1 MEQSIKNMNRKRP
14 LAIAGLTAVCAVLF
28 CMFTNMLAACIA
40 AAVLIFLVFL
50 FCIFHKYNTAI
61 FTLIVAGV
69 FLLSALS
76 FFYKE
81 TCIVEPSK
89 ALVDQTVS
97 VCGTLY
103 EKPTEKENTTLFALE
118 NCVINGKKTKLKINV
133 YCKSYDPSQIGDVI
147 WVEDAEIFAAAEQG
161 EFYYHTL
168 SEGNWLRAYT
178 PLAVNTG
185 ETKDTV
191 RYKVKRLRETVSG
204 ILFEN
209 LGEEEGGIAAAL
221 LTGDRSALS
230 EDFATDLRIAGGS
243 HLFAVSGMH
252 LSIWTGL
259 LFLILRKR
267 SRIKLLPNIAA
278 VTFVLC
284 YMPVTGFSPSVLR
297 AGLML
302 IILFIGKMIRKE
314 SDGLNSLGI
323 SALILL
329 TANIYLAGNI
339 SFLLSFSAT
348 WGIIVLSPYFS
359 FRFARKGKK
368 PNPVRFS
375 ARWILNTIVISLI
388 ALSFTLP
395 ISAFFFTGVS
405 LLSPVTTLLCTLPVE
420 ATMISS
426 FLAICYSTI
435 PYLGKFFF
443 TLCAYSS
450 KAIVF
455 FIQKLSE
462 WDFCVIPIHQ
472 KFLLLWYG
480 VTGLILLIVYYR
492 FGKKSVRV
500 LLTLLLSAAL
510 LLTTQLA
517 NVFTER
523 QIPCV
528 YIHSAGNSTAV
539 SLYITGHTF
548 CAQIGTGAD
557 YSTLERIKTF
567 YAYCGVSK
575 PDALIIPRVSEAENG
590 NTGNLKTI
598 SKAIYTA
605 SGNDTL
611 APENDAFR
619 EADNFTLCMANT
631 FTYTNRTNPV
641 FSGGVLHTD
650 AVKIVFS
657 FWPGGDFSEADEM
670 FLSGDHLIC
679 RGGIPKGLDIANFEH
694 VLVLSDKT
702 AAELSLPPGV
712 QSTAETGDIIIIAS
726 ASE

>member
-1 MEQSIKNMNRKRP
+1 MKKMNRKRP

-28 CMFTNMLAACIA
+28 CMLTNMLAACVA
-40 AAVLIFLVFL
+40 AAVLVISAFL
-50 FCIFHKYNTAI
+50 FCILHKYHTAI
-61 FTLIVAGV
+61 FALILAGV
-69 FLLSALS
+69 FVLSAFS

-81 TCIVEPSK
+81 ICIVEPSK

-97 VCGTLY
+97 LSGTLY
-103 EKPTEKENTTLFALE
+103 EKPMEKENTTLFALE
-118 NCVINGKKTKLKINV
+118 NCIINDTRTKLKINV
-133 YCKSYDPSQIGDVI
+133 YCKSFDPAQIGDVI
-147 WVEDAEIFAAAEQG
+147 RVEKAEVFAAAEQN

-185 ETKDTV
+185 ETNDSIL
-191 RYKVKRLRETVSG
+191 YKVKRLRETVTA
-204 ILFEN
+204 ILLDN
-209 LGEEEGGIAAAL
+209 LGEAEGGIAAAL

-230 EDFATDLRIAGGS
+230 EDFAADLRIAGGS

-259 LFLILRKR
+259 LFLVLRKR
-267 SRIKLLPNIAA
+267 ARIKVLPNIAA
-278 VTFVLC
+278 VIFVLC
-284 YMPVTGFSPSVLR
+284 YMPVTGFSPSVIR

-329 TANIYLAGNI
+329 GANIYLAGNI

-359 FRFARKGKK
+359 FNFARKGGK
-368 PNPVRFS
+368 PNPVRHS
-375 ARWILNTIVISLI
+375 VRWIVNTVIISLI

-395 ISAFFFTGVS
+395 INAFFFTGVS

-420 ATMISS
+420 ATMVSS

-443 TLCAYSS
+443 TVCAYSG

-455 FIQKLSE
+455 FVTKLAE
-462 WDFCVIPIHQ
+462 WDFCVIPIRQ
-472 KFLLLWYG
+472 KFLLIWYG
-480 VTGLILLIVYYR
+480 ATCLILLFVYYR

-510 LLTTQLA
+510 LLSTQFA

-523 QIPCV
+523 QIPYV
-528 YIHSAGNSTAV
+528 YIHSVGNSTAV
-539 SLYITGHTF
+539 SLNITGSNF
-548 CAQIGTGAD
+548 CAQIGAGAD
-557 YSTLERIKTF
+557 YSALEHIKTF
-567 YAYCGVSK
+567 YAFSGVSK
-575 PDALIIPRVSEAENG
+575 PDALIIPRISEAENG
-590 NTGNLKTI
+590 NTEALKTI
-598 SKAIYTA
+598 SKTIYTA
-605 SGNDTL
+605 SGNDAL
-611 APENDAFR
+611 AAETDAFC
-619 EADNFTLCMANT
+619 EADNFTLRMANI

-641 FSGGVLHTD
+641 FSGGVLETE

-657 FWPGGDFSEADEM
+657 FRPGGDFTEADPA
-670 FLSGDHLIC
+670 FHSGDWLIC
-679 RGGIPKGLDIANFEH
+679 RGGIPKGLEIANFEN
-694 VLVLSDKT
+694 VLVLSNKT
-702 AAELSLPPGV
+702 AAELNLPPGV
-712 QSTAETGDIIIIAS
+712 ITTADTGDIIINAS
-726 ASE
+726 VSEK